1 MSEPMATAA
10 ALMPTWSAYS
20 WNRGIAPAS
29 SDASMRGADTG
40 GGANTSTSIPIKATD
55 NTGHV
60 TFEVQTRGSMTESGN
75 VMSHL
80 VHRHDES
87 LCKKRKA
94 GQSTA
99 AGRCD

>member
-40 GGANTSTSIPIKATD
+40 GGANTSTSIPVKTID

-60 TFEVQTRGSMTESGN
+60 TFEVQAGGT
-75 VMSHL
+75 
-80 VHRHDES
+80 HDEMRQHHVTFG
-87 LCKKRKA
+87 L
-94 GQSTA
+94 QT
-99 AGRCD
+99 